1 MFSCKFDILEIANST
16 IIESRDVIFFENIF
30 PWKNKLSK
38 PVIESSSKIDIVD
51 DHVRKSKR
59 NRRAKDFDVD
69 FYTFLLQNEP
79 QTYNEAMT
87 SFEVSFWKEDVKDE
101 MDSLIS
107 NKTWF
112 LTNFHKGV
120 RQ

>member
-1 MFSCKFDILEIANST
+1 
-16 IIESRDVIFFENIF
+16 
-30 PWKNKLSK
+30 
-38 PVIESSSKIDIVD
+38 
-51 DHVRKSKR
+51 
-59 NRRAKDFDVD
+59 
-69 FYTFLLQNEP
+69 
-79 QTYNEAMT
+79 MT

-120 RQ
+120 R